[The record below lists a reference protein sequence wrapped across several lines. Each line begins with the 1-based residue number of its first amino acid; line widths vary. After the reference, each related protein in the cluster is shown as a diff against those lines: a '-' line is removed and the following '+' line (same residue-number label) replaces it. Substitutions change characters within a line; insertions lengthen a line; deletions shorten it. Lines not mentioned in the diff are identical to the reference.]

1 MDERGAGW
9 IMYAWLCLVI
19 VGVWNI
25 IEGILAIGRS
35 HFYSVTTGAHYVIS
49 DLRTWGWIVTIWG
62 VIELL
67 AAASVWR
74 GGQFGRWF
82 GIIIAGVGIIV
93 QFFWF
98 PLYPFWALTL
108 MFLYFL
114 VLYGLAAYGGTHRAL
129 SD

>member
-1 MDERGAGW
+1 MDDRGVGW
-9 IMYAWLCLVI
+9 IMYAWICLVI

-25 IEGILAIGRS
+25 FEGVLAIANA
-35 HFYSVTTGAHYVIS
+35 HFYTVSGSHYVIS
-49 DLRTWGWIVTIWG
+49 NLNTWGWIVTIWG
-62 VIELL
+62 VVELL

-82 GIIIAGVGIIV
+82 GIIVAGLGIIV

-108 MFLYFL
+108 MFVYFL
-114 VLYGLAAYGGTHRAL
+114 VLYGLAAYGGTHERL
-129 SD
+129 GD

>member
-1 MDERGAGW
+1 MDDRGVGW

-25 IEGILAIGRS
+25 FEGILAIGRS
-35 HFYSVTTGAHYVIS
+35 HFYTSTGAHYVIS

-74 GGQFGRWF
+74 GAQFGRWF
-82 GIIIAGVGIIV
+82 GIVVAGVGIIV

-114 VLYGLAAYGGTHRAL
+114 VLYGLAAYGGTHERV
-129 SD
+129 SG

>member
-25 IEGILAIGRS
+25 IEGVLAIGNA
-35 HFYSVTTGAHYVIS
+35 HFYSVNGAHYVIS
-49 DLRTWGWIVTIWG
+49 NLNTWGWIVTIWG

-82 GIIIAGVGIIV
+82 GIIVAGLGIIV
-93 QFFWF
+93 QFFYF
-98 PLYPFWALTL
+98 PIYPFWALTL